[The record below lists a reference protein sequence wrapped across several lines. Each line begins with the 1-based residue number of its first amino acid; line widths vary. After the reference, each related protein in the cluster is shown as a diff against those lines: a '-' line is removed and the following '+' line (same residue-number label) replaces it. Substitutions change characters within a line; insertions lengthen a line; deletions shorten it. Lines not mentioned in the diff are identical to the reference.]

1 MVMTDLHPNLGS
13 EGGGFFEVHD
23 KGIMS
28 KYLDITECRSFFSF
42 LFVGNTLHWIQMKEI
57 VKIHNETVHKFV
69 QTYQRITK

>member
-28 KYLDITECRSFFSF
+28 KYLICQKY
-42 LFVGNTLHWIQMKEI
+42 FVLDT
-57 VKIHNETVHKFV
+57 NERDSKDT
-69 QTYQRITK
+69 Q

>member
-13 EGGGFFEVHD
+13 EGGGFFEVYD

-42 LFVGNTLHWIQMKEI
+42 FICRKYFALDT
-57 VKIHNETVHKFV
+57 NERDSKDT
-69 QTYQRITK
+69 Q

>member
-28 KYLDITECRSFFSF
+28 KYLDITECRSFFFFFHLSAI
-42 LFVGNTLHWIQMKEI
+42 LCIGYK
-57 VKIHNETVHKFV
+57 
-69 QTYQRITK
+69 